1 MPLAEAVVL
10 IRSSPLPYDPAA
22 DRAALGRLAERCEQF
37 SPVVGWDTIGQ
48 KTTNGEQQPGKAF
61 PWFGESPGHL
71 FLDVT
76 GIAPLFGGEDT
87 LTRLIAAECQEAGY
101 VGRVAI
107 ADTVGAAWAVAESGE
122 SATIVPHNELEAALR
137 PLSISTLRLPV
148 DVLDILA
155 QLGVLTI
162 DQLLRL
168 ERVALAERF
177 AGQLLVRLDQALGA
191 TPEVIVPHRPPSEYR
206 AAVELDFPTERREEI
221 DALTAQ
227 LIDRIVADLRARG
240 AGVVRL
246 AIQFDYVP
254 TAEERHETRDTR
266 HETQESCLVS
276 RVSCLSVT
284 VGLFRPTAS
293 PEHLHELVRLRCE
306 RLVLPGPVER
316 VQLLA
321 THTAPLEFRQHEL
334 FPDAARDADHQV
346 GPLVERL
353 GSRLGA
359 HAIVRPQLRD
369 DPLPERAFG
378 YEPVLAVSRSFVAAG
393 FSPRESQSRGLK
405 PAATKKRLK
414 ERLKERLSG
423 GDRPLRLFAPPIPIE
438 TLSVVPDGP
447 PVAFL
452 WQRQRHKV
460 ARHWGPER
468 IETGW
473 WRQGLVRRDYYRI
486 ETDTGCR
493 LWLFRDLTDGSWHLH
508 GSFE

>member
-1 MPLAEAVVL
+1 
-10 IRSSPLPYDPAA
+10 
-22 DRAALGRLAERCEQF
+22 
-37 SPVVGWDTIGQ
+37 VVGWDTIGQ
-48 KTTNGEQQPGKAF
+48 KTGPPGQARRLAHDAL

-76 GIAPLFGGEDT
+76 GLAPLFGGEEK
-87 LTRLIAAECQEAGY
+87 LAKLIATECREAGY
-101 VGRVAI
+101 CGQLAI
-107 ADTVGAAWAVAESGE
+107 ADTIGAAWAVAVGSGQWAVGSE
-122 SATIVPHNELEAALR
+122 GASSLLPTAHCPLPTVIPPGEIEAALR
-137 PLSISTLRLPV
+137 PLSVSALRLPI

-177 AGQLLVRLDQALGA
+177 AGQLLVRLDQAFGA
-191 TPEVIVPHRPPSEYR
+191 TAEVIVPHRPPPEYR
-206 AAVELDFPTERREEI
+206 AAIELDFPTERREEI
-221 DALTAQ
+221 DALTSQ
-227 LIDRIVADLRARG
+227 LIDRLVGDLRARG

-254 TAEERHETRDTR
+254 TAEDVERGAWSVERGEDGFSRSTLSRSHALT
-266 HETQESCLVS
+266 SVS
-276 RVSCLSVT
+276 
-284 VGLFRPTAS
+284 VGLFRPTAA
-293 PEHLHELVRLRCE
+293 PEHLRELVRLRCE

-334 FPDAARDADHQV
+334 FPDAARDAEHQV

-359 HAIVRPQLRD
+359 HAVVRPRLRD
-369 DPLPERAFG
+369 DPLPERAFV
-378 YEPVLAVSRSFVAAG
+378 YEPVLSTGSRQQAG
-393 FSPRESQSRGLK
+393 RARLPPSRKRSGSAGASPSRLA
-405 PAATKKRLK
+405 PAN
-414 ERLKERLSG
+414 
-423 GDRPLRLFAPPIPIE
+423 GDRPLRLFTPSIPVE

-447 PVAFL
+447 PIAFL

-460 ARHWGPER
+460 TRHWGPER

-473 WRQGLVRRDYYRI
+473 WRQGLVRRDYYRV

-493 LWLFRDLTDGSWHLH
+493 FWLFRDLADGSWHLH